1 LCLLSVSVENF
12 FQSPPTTPALV
23 RHSGVAKHANTSQTR
38 VGRSLTQNLS
48 YYAHLVGRSLTQ
60 NLSYYAHLVGR
71 SLTQNL
77 SYYAHLV
84 GRSLTQNSMR
94 WSIASV
100 ASHSNQICIKDLLWN
115 QSTFLRLTML
125 AFIAPVVWVTTHP
138 SRCPSTNHPS
148 ISWAP
153 AETAG
158 KYIHR

>member
-1 LCLLSVSVENF
+1 VLCLLSVSVENF

-38 VGRSLTQNLS
+38 
-48 YYAHLVGRSLTQ
+48 VGRSLTQ

>member
-1 LCLLSVSVENF
+1 MLCLLSVSVENF

-38 VGRSLTQNLS
+38 
-48 YYAHLVGRSLTQ
+48 VGRSLTQ

>member
-1 LCLLSVSVENF
+1 MLCLLSVSVENF

-38 VGRSLTQNLS
+38 
-48 YYAHLVGRSLTQ
+48 
-60 NLSYYAHLVGR
+60 VGR